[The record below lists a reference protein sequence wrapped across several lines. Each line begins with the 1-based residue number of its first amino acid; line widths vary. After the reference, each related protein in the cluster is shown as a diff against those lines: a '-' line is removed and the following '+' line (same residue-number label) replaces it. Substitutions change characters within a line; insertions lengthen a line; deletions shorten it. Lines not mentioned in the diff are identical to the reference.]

1 MCPLFSISHREAS
14 GPDASASADS
24 AHGYASEMD
33 FIRYALDSAAIVAM
47 TDVKGTITFVNSKF
61 CEISGYTVEELI
73 GANHR
78 MLRSDVHDTQFF
90 RDMYRCVGRGQV
102 WHGEICN
109 KRKDGSHYWV
119 DTTIVPHVGAS
130 GKVDSY
136 TAIRFDITARHEAE
150 ARLQAAVSLD
160 PLTGIANRRRFHDYL
175 EAALHEVRSDVPVHL
190 ALLDIDTFKE
200 INDAFGHDI
209 GDDLLRIVS
218 ERLSALM
225 PPGCFVARLGGDEF
239 GIVMTG
245 MNVGAAIDFVET
257 ILTQMRRPVSL
268 GAQMRRCTTSMGVAA
283 FPRDAATLED
293 LFKAADMA
301 LYRAKALGR
310 DRAKFFIPTLRE
322 TADRKAE
329 LRAAVENGLVTDQF
343 LLHYQPIV
351 PTDRKSA
358 PISLEALLRWHHP
371 ERGLLTPGGF
381 LVEIDDPG
389 ILAAIGM
396 FVIERAFRDVEAMV
410 SAGLPFG
417 RVGINVTNADFRSD
431 TFVDRFF
438 ELSEQRRVV
447 PSRFC
452 VEVTEGVFLGRDF
465 LHLEGRLAR
474 LHEAGVEI
482 ALDDFGT
489 GFASLTHL
497 RRMPIDRVKID
508 RSFVSN
514 LPDNAGDTAIIRG
527 VVDIAHGMG
536 KSVTAEGVETPEQA
550 RLLSA
555 LGCDFLQG
563 WHFAHAYTP
572 AQLPEVLHRL
582 SLFSLSQPIHHL
594 SSTAIRT

>member
-1 MCPLFSISHREAS
+1 MHRKALEQDFAAPAVS
-14 GPDASASADS
+14 VQS
-24 AHGYASEMD
+24 YASEME

-61 CEISGYTVEELI
+61 CEISGYTAEELI

-78 MLRSDVHDTQFF
+78 MLRSNVHDTQFF
-90 RDMYRCVGRGQV
+90 RDMYRCVARGEV

-119 DTTIVPHVGAS
+119 DTTIVPHVGRS

-160 PLTGIANRRRFHDYL
+160 PLTGIANRRRFHEHL
-175 EAALHEVRSDVPVHL
+175 ETALGEARGEGLLHL

-218 ERLSALM
+218 GRLSALM

-245 MNVGAAIDFVET
+245 MNVGTAVDFVET
-257 ILTQMRRPVSL
+257 ILAQMRRPVSL
-268 GAQMRRCTTSMGVAA
+268 GVQMRRCTTSMGVAA
-283 FPRDAATLED
+283 FPRDATTLED

-310 DRAKFFIPTLRE
+310 DRAKFFIPSRRE
-322 TADRKAE
+322 TADRRAE

-351 PTDRKSA
+351 PADRKSGLIA
-358 PISLEALLRWHHP
+358 LEALLRWHHP
-371 ERGLLTPGGF
+371 ERGLLTPSDF

-389 ILAAIGM
+389 IMAAVGM
-396 FVIERAFRDVEAMV
+396 FVIERAFRDVEAMQL
-410 SAGLPFG
+410 AGLPFG
-417 RVGINVTNADFRSD
+417 RVAINVTNADFRSD
-431 TFVDRFF
+431 SFVDHFF
-438 ELSEQRRVV
+438 ELSEQRRIA

-465 LHLEGRLAR
+465 QHLEGRLAR

-514 LPDNAGDTAIIRG
+514 LPDNPSDSAIIRG
-527 VVDIAHGMG
+527 VLDIAHGMG
-536 KSVTAEGVETPEQA
+536 KLVTAEGVETAEQA
-550 RLLSA
+550 DLLVA
-555 LGCDFLQG
+555 LGCDYLQG
-563 WHFAHAYTP
+563 WHFAKAFLP
-572 AQLPEVLHRL
+572 AHLPEVLHRL
-582 SLFSLSQPIHHL
+582 FAAPAPHAVSLL
-594 SSTAIRT
+594 SSAATGT